1 MYNFFVNNAWPG
13 IMVLF
18 ELKGNF
24 NGSAVL
30 DTGES
35 GDIYTT
41 IVTKIKIDKFKKTV
55 TKRVLFGHFCG
66 CCRGQLKAR
75 FGDA

>member
-1 MYNFFVNNAWPG
+1 MVGTFIGWTA
-13 IMVLF
+13 ILVLF

-24 NGSAVL
+24 TDSAVL

-55 TKRVLFGHFCG
+55 TKRVLLGLFCG
-66 CCRGQLKAR
+66 CCKGQLKAW

>member
-1 MYNFFVNNAWPG
+1 M
-13 IMVLF
+13 
-18 ELKGNF
+18 
-24 NGSAVL
+24 

-55 TKRVLFGHFCG
+55 TKIVLFGLFCG
-66 CCRGQLKAR
+66 CCMGQLKAW